1 MSLDEVIKELEQS
14 DYEGGGWMLVGE
26 SLLEITIH
34 YLKQYRDKQ
43 RLIDTLRKDLMNERK
58 MYAEALKGVK

>member
-26 SLLEITIH
+26 SLLEITIY

-43 RLIDTLRKDLMNERK
+43 RLIDTLRKDLMNERE
-58 MYAEALKGVK
+58 MYAKALKGVK